1 MNIFETF
8 FPMYQKN
15 HLMIFRMPIGTCISC
30 MFSSLSQANNLPQYN
45 GFDEMSDKALVPTVT
60 LPGKLF

>member
-1 MNIFETF
+1 MNLFGTF

-30 MFSSLSQANNLPQYN
+30 MFCSLSQSNGLPQYN
-45 GFDEMSDKALVPTVT
+45 GFDEMSDKALVPTGS
-60 LPGKLF
+60 LPGKPF